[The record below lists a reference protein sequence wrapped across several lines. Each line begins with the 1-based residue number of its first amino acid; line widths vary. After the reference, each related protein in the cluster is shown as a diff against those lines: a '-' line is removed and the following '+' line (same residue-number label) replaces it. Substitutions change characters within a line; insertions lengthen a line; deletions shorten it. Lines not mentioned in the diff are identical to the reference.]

1 MVDISHHA
9 ERLKMPGEDTYKE
22 PIYDVAQLGHVE
34 ILSPALQETADFFTR
49 VYGLYTVEETADSV
63 YLRARNDDV
72 LTSLKVTAAA
82 QPGPGHVAWRCTSPQ
97 ALRRRVDAL
106 EAKGI
111 QGKWIDG
118 DVGHGAA
125 YQYRGP
131 GGHLQEIYFETEKFL
146 APAAEMPYLP
156 NQPQKYEP
164 RGVAAAHLDHIN
176 LLVPNVGQ
184 ASAFAQESLG
194 FKLRER
200 LVPAGTEQEVGAW
213 LSLMTKA
220 HDLALT
226 QEPYPTEGRLHHLA
240 YAVESR
246 EDVLKAADIFMENG
260 VPIDFGPAKHSRT
273 QGFFLYVIEPG
284 GNRIEVFSG
293 GIHIFSPDWEPVT
306 WDTETGGRSTAWG
319 LATPPSFKEYA
330 TPPYVPAATQ
340 AG

>member
-1 MVDISHHA
+1 MADISLHA
-9 ERLKMPGEDTYKE
+9 ERLTDPAHDAYQE

-34 ILSPALQETADFFTR
+34 ILTPRLQDTADFFTR
-49 VYGLYTVEETADSV
+49 VYGLYTVEETADSL
-63 YLRARNDDV
+63 YLRAWNDDV
-72 LTSLKVTAAA
+72 LTSLKITAASE
-82 QPGPGHVAWRCTSPQ
+82 PGPGHVAWRCTSPQ
-97 ALRRRVDAL
+97 ALERRVAAL
-106 EAKGI
+106 EAKGV
-111 QGKWIDG
+111 QGQWTDG
-118 DVGHGAA
+118 DIGHGPA
-125 YQYRGP
+125 YEYRGP
-131 GGHLQEIYFETEKFL
+131 GGHLQEIYFETDKYV
-146 APAAEMPYLP
+146 APAGQKPYLP
-156 NQPQKYEP
+156 NQPQKYNP
-164 RGVAAAHLDHIN
+164 HGVAAAHLDHIN
-176 LLVPNVGQ
+176 LLVPDVTA

-200 LVPAGTEQEVGAW
+200 LIPAGSDDEVGAW

-246 EDVLKAADIFMENG
+246 EDVLRAADIFMENN

-284 GNRIEVFSG
+284 GNRVEVFSG
-293 GIHIFSPDWEPVT
+293 GIHIYSPDFETVT

-330 TPPYVPAATQ
+330 TPVYEAP
-340 AG
+340 